1 MSTKI
6 PPNEHNFF
14 FFLIP
19 QLDFSTL
26 SSVLFNSLVIA
37 ILYYSFI
44 ALQLLPDIITV
55 LKFRSKRLFKKNSLN
70 LNLVFLPNLFSY
82 NIATIQKK

>member
-1 MSTKI
+1 MVQIQPEKNTK
-6 PPNEHNFF
+6 
-14 FFLIP
+14 IP

-26 SSVLFNSLVIA
+26 STVLFSSLVSA

-44 ALQLLPDIITV
+44 ALQLLPDVITV
-55 LKFRSKRLFKKNSLN
+55 LKFRSKRLFKENSLN

-82 NIATIQKK
+82 DVAVQKRK

>member
-1 MSTKI
+1 M
-6 PPNEHNFF
+6 
-14 FFLIP
+14 P

-37 ILYYSFI
+37 VVYYSFI
-44 ALQLLPDIITV
+44 ALQLLPDVITV
-55 LKFRSKRLFKKNSLN
+55 LKFRSKRLFKENSLN

-82 NIATIQKK
+82 DVAVQKRK

>member
-1 MSTKI
+1 M
-6 PPNEHNFF
+6 
-14 FFLIP
+14 P

-37 ILYYSFI
+37 IVYYSFI

-55 LKFRSKRLFKKNSLN
+55 LKFRSKRLFKENSLN

-82 NIATIQKK
+82 DVAVRKKK

>member
-1 MSTKI
+1 MSTNSTKRAKRS
-6 PPNEHNFF
+6 FK
-14 FFLIP
+14 IP

-26 SSVLFNSLVIA
+26 STVLFSSLIIGVV
-37 ILYYSFI
+37 YYSFI

-55 LKFRSKRLFKKNSLN
+55 LKFRAKKLFKENSLN

-82 NIATIQKK
+82 SVVVQKKK

>member
-1 MSTKI
+1 VSTNSTKRAQ
-6 PPNEHNFF
+6 NFF
-14 FFLIP
+14 KMP

-37 ILYYSFI
+37 VVYYSFI
-44 ALQLLPDIITV
+44 ALQLLPDVITV
-55 LKFRSKRLFKKNSLN
+55 LKFRSKRLFKENSLN

-82 NIATIQKK
+82 DVAVQKRK

>member
-1 MSTKI
+1 M
-6 PPNEHNFF
+6 
-14 FFLIP
+14 P

-37 ILYYSFI
+37 IIYYSFI

-55 LKFRSKRLFKKNSLN
+55 LKFRSKKLFKKNSLN
-70 LNLVFLPNLFSY
+70 LNFIFLPNIFSY
-82 NIATIQKK
+82 EIAVRRKK

>member
-1 MSTKI
+1 M
-6 PPNEHNFF
+6 
-14 FFLIP
+14 P

-37 ILYYSFI
+37 VVYYSFI
-44 ALQLLPDIITV
+44 ALQLLPDVITV
-55 LKFRSKRLFKKNSLN
+55 LKFRSKRLFKENSLN

-82 NIATIQKK
+82 DVAVRKKK